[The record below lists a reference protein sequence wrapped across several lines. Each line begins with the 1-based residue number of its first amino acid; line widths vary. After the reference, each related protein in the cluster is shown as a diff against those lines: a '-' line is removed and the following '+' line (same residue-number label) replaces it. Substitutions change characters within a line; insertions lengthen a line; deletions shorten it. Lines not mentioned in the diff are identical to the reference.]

1 MQFFLFKNKNKGML
15 IAPSKLNC
23 TLLRS
28 CETRYYFKC
37 VCAVRLLLYL
47 VFCACAGADG
57 SNCNKCCETTAGKY
71 QYWEC

>member
-1 MQFFLFKNKNKGML
+1 MSYNHP
-15 IAPSKLNC
+15 PSKLNC

-47 VFCACAGADG
+47 VFCVAAR
-57 SNCNKCCETTAGKY
+57 KPTGK
-71 QYWEC
+71 QSDPDRLC